1 MDRLE
6 AKHAI
11 VHHTL
16 DSIGLTSN
24 QRGPEVAHVMT
35 PAPLAVPDDMT
46 VLELARLIHARGA
59 RHILVTDA
67 GGRLQG
73 VISDR
78 DVIRCF
84 GPSEY
89 PDEKLLQQI
98 TTGQIMSTDI
108 ISIGPHEP
116 LKRAA
121 SIMVNHGISCL
132 PVMMA
137 DGSLVGIITNTDLH
151 IVLDYLLSRTWPTEQ
166 PEETAEVEAVS

>member
-1 MDRLE
+1 VDRLE
-6 AKHAI
+6 AKLAI

-16 DSIGLTSN
+16 DSIDLTSN
-24 QRGPEVAHVMT
+24 QSGPEVAHVMT

-84 GPSEY
+84 GPTEY
-89 PDEKLLQQI
+89 PDENLLKQI
-98 TTGQIMSTDI
+98 TTAQIMSTDI
-108 ISIGPHEP
+108 ISVGPQEP
-116 LKRAA
+116 LQRAA
-121 SIMVNHGISCL
+121 AVMVSHGISCL
-132 PVMMA
+132 PVIMS
-137 DGSLVGIITNTDLH
+137 DGALVGIITNTDLH
-151 IVLDYLLSRTWPTEQ
+151 MVLDYLLSRTWPTEPTET
-166 PEETAEVEAVS
+166 PEEADVVS

>member
-16 DSIGLTSN
+16 DSIGLSSKH
-24 QRGPEVAHVMT
+24 RGPEVAHVMT
-35 PAPLAVPDDMT
+35 PAPLAVPDDMS

-59 RHILVTDA
+59 RHILVTDV

-84 GPSEY
+84 GPSEF
-89 PDEKLLQQI
+89 PDEKLLEQI

-132 PVMMA
+132 PVLMS

-151 IVLDYLLSRTWPTEQ
+151 IVLDYLLERTWPS
-166 PEETAEVEAVS
+166 ETSAEAAEAESVS

>member
-6 AKHAI
+6 AKFAI

-24 QRGPEVAHVMT
+24 KKGPEVAHVMT
-35 PAPLAVPDDMT
+35 PAPLAVPDDMS

-59 RHILVTDA
+59 RHVLVTNAA
-67 GGRLQG
+67 GHLQG

-84 GPSEY
+84 GPEEY
-89 PDEKLLQQI
+89 PDEKLLQKI
-98 TTGQIMSTDI
+98 TTGQIMSTDV

-116 LKRAA
+116 LQRAA
-121 SIMVNHGISCL
+121 SIMVNQGIVAC
-132 PVMMA
+132 
-137 DGSLVGIITNTDLH
+137 
-151 IVLDYLLSRTWPTEQ
+151 RF
-166 PEETAEVEAVS
+166 